1 MRAKSGFASSTIVF
15 VALLCAGEAFANS
28 AIDDSALRTRQT
40 KLDNGLTV
48 LTLEDHTTPVV
59 AFQIWVRVGSSDE
72 ARVTGL
78 AHLFE
83 HMMFKGSKNIAPEKH
98 GQIIQSRGGRT
109 NAYTTPDVTVY
120 TTEVPSEALPLVIA
134 LEAERLEYLD
144 ISEKN
149 LVSEREVV
157 LE

>member
-1 MRAKSGFASSTIVF
+1 MRTRNRLVSSTIAF
-15 VALLCAGEAFANS
+15 AALLCAAEALANP

-59 AFQIWVRVGSSDE
+59 AFQMWVRVGSSDE

-83 HMMFKGSKNIAPEKH
+83 HMMFRGSKNIPPEKH
-98 GQIIQSRGGRT
+98 GQIIQSR
-109 NAYTTPDVTVY
+109 
-120 TTEVPSEALPLVIA
+120 
-134 LEAERLEYLD
+134 
-144 ISEKN
+144 
-149 LVSEREVV
+149 
-157 LE
+157 